1 MKLKGRVH
9 KYGADV
15 NTDVII
21 PARYLNTSDIGE
33 LAKHCMEDIDTEFTS
48 RVQPGD
54 IIVATTNFGC
64 GSSREH
70 APLAI
75 KAAGISCVIAKSFA
89 RIFYRN
95 AVNIALPVLEC
106 EAAVDATEEGDIL
119 EVELESGEIRN
130 YTSVNAMSE
139 SRIFYALPYPEFML
153 ELMAAPGLIEYTRKR
168 LAASASAAKD
178 VGIAKKETE

>member
-1 MKLKGRVH
+1 LKLHGKVH

-21 PARYLNTSDIGE
+21 PARYLNISDAGE
-33 LAKHCMEDIDTEFTS
+33 LAKHCMEDIDSDFIG

-54 IIVATTNFGC
+54 IIVAGKNFGC

-75 KAAGISCVIAKSFA
+75 KAAGIGCVIAASFA

-95 AVNIALPVLEC
+95 ALNIGLPILEC
-106 EAAVDATEEGDIL
+106 AEAAEKSESGDIL
-119 EVELESGEIRN
+119 EVELSTGEI
-130 YTSVNAMSE
+130 VNTTRGLTFMAE
-139 SRIFYALPYPEFML
+139 PIPPFML
-153 ELMAAPGLIEYTRKR
+153 ELIEAGGLIEYTKR
-168 LAASASAAKD
+168 R
-178 VGIAKKETE
+178 IATGYQ